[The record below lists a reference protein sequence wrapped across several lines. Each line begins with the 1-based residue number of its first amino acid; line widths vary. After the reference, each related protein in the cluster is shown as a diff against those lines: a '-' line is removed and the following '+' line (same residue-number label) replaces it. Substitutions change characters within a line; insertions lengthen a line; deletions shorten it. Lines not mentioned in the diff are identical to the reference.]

1 MPPFVVAIPT
11 TTICGALFDIQ
22 CMFYS
27 PSVDCHNTFTKE
39 QMFSEEKVT
48 RAKAL
53 C

>member
-11 TTICGALFDIQ
+11 TTICGPLFDIP

-53 C
+53 G

>member
-11 TTICGALFDIQ
+11 TTICGALFDIH

-27 PSVDCHNTFTKE
+27 PPFDFHNTFTKE
-39 QMFSEEKVT
+39 RMFSEAKVT
-48 RAKAL
+48 CAKAL

>member
-22 CMFYS
+22 CMFYH
-27 PSVDCHNTFTKE
+27 PSFDRHNTFTKE
-39 QMFSEEKVT
+39 HMFSEEKGT
-48 RAKAL
+48 CAKAL